1 MYFIELIVKYFQK
14 DRFREVLEEHDK
26 NEALNPLEEI
36 PEDDENP
43 ENCEH
48 IFMPIDSTG
57 ETLAC
62 SKCGLVVNKKDLRY
76 KNFFMNKNL

>member
-1 MYFIELIVKYFQK
+1 MYFIEILVNFFKKKKQK
-14 DRFREVLEEHDK
+14 NNF
-26 NEALNPLEEI
+26 NPLDTNNSDSGEF
-36 PEDDENP
+36 PDS

-62 SKCGLVVNKKDLRY
+62 SKCGLVVNKKDLKK
-76 KNFFMNKNL
+76 KNIFKI